1 MHNDET
7 LWHCL
12 NHDYC
17 SFKVKIKTP
26 KQNFCRNQYN
36 VTGLCN
42 KVSCPLANSQYAT
55 ILEEEGVSF
64 LYMKTVER
72 AHTPKYMWERVKLS
86 RNFLQALE
94 QISKHMEYWPDHM
107 INRCK
112 QRLTKIRQML
122 IRMRK
127 LSMKEGPR
135 LVPIKKKTERREQ
148 TRELKAEA
156 AAKVDLA
163 IEKELLERL
172 KQGTYGDI
180 YNFPQKQFDNILNRE
195 GEAQEESEEEDEDET
210 EFIEDMGDSDDFSEE
225 EDEAEVEKLGEME
238 ELDEAVR
245 DMEDIGSGRPG
256 ALRPP
261 SKKRRASS
269 SRPSGPRVEL
279 EYEEEMEGGGEAP
292 WRLGRPALCEQHG
305 ASVSRGVVVVPDA
318 AGCPVPAASCTEVVF
333 ASG

>member
-55 ILEEEGVSF
+55 VLEEEGVSY

-72 AHTPKYMWERVKLS
+72 AHTPKDLWEKVKLS
-86 RNFLQALE
+86 RNYLQALE
-94 QISKHMEYWPDHM
+94 QITKNLEYWPEHM
-107 INRCK
+107 VNRCK

-135 LVPIKKKTERREQ
+135 LVPIKKKTERREA

-180 YNFPQKQFDNILNRE
+180 YNFPQKQFDSVLEKE
-195 GEAQEESEEEDEDET
+195 GEVEEQEDEEEDEDESET
-210 EFIEDMGDSDDFSEE
+210 EFVEDMGDSDLDGSEAESEE
-225 EDEAEVEKLGEME
+225 EREFVERKDLDLEASRARDLEDLG
-238 ELDEAVR
+238 DAPA
-245 DMEDIGSGRPG
+245 RPK
-256 ALRPP
+256 
-261 SKKRRASS
+261 KKRRAASK
-269 SRPSGPRVEL
+269 GPRVEL
-279 EYEEEMEGGGEAP
+279 EYEQEMESA
-292 WRLGRPALCEQHG
+292 R
-305 ASVSRGVVVVPDA
+305 
-318 AGCPVPAASCTEVVF
+318 
-333 ASG
+333 